1 MLKKLLII
9 LTSLIALTSC
19 QSSKYMKNVNEN
31 SDGLWTGGQEIN
43 PELAPG
49 IASTIFFKYD
59 SSTID
64 SENKELLDRQ
74 VAWWKSNNQQPAIA
88 IEGHCDDRGTREY
101 NLALG
106 ERRANIVKQYMV
118 AKGIPLSKVDTI
130 SYGKERPLAIGDDEL
145 THSKNRRA
153 VTTVAQ

>member
-1 MLKKLLII
+1 MLKKILVI
-9 LTSLIALTSC
+9 LTSLIVLTSC
-19 QSSKYMKNVNEN
+19 QSSKHMKNNKE
-31 SDGLWTGGQEIN
+31 DGLWTGGQEIN

-49 IASTIFFKYD
+49 IASTIFFPYD

-64 SENKELLDRQ
+64 AESRELLDRQ
-74 VAWWKSNNQQPAIA
+74 VAWWKNNSTQPTLA

-106 ERRANIVKQYMV
+106 ERRANIVKQYMA
-118 AKGIPLSKVDTI
+118 AKGIPVSKIDTI

-145 THSKNRRA
+145 TNSKNRRA
-153 VTTVAQ
+153 VTTAAQ